1 MTYTNEQLKTFLGV
15 TFYMS
20 LFPIKF
26 VRRYW
31 SPRSRIGIVADK
43 IALADFL
50 DIKKHLHFVDNTK
63 LGTGKLR
70 KVQPIIDRF
79 NVVSRSIEPEEYC
92 SIDENT
98 LPYKGKRSTLRQ
110 YNPKKPKKW
119 GCKVYLLC
127 IGKFGIILN
136 SDVYCGKNSPYA
148 EDKYPSLSKS
158 SRVVAFMSEPL
169 QKNVNHKIAFD
180 NWFCTLQLMKHLQ
193 DQGIQA
199 VATFQP
205 NRFPNTNFQSD
216 NELKKQGRGSSEEK
230 QMMNGDDPI
239 VAVKW
244 FDNRSVHL
252 VSTFCGVTPSTK
264 FFDGMVC

>member
-1 MTYTNEQLKTFLGV
+1 
-15 TFYMS
+15 MS

-110 YNPKKPKKW
+110 YKKNTVLIFVTKIMKDSVKKV
-119 GCKVYLLC
+119 VYKYNL
-127 IGKFGIILN
+127 KILR
-136 SDVYCGKNSPYA
+136 
-148 EDKYPSLSKS
+148 SKLK
-158 SRVVAFMSEPL
+158 R
-169 QKNVNHKIAFD
+169 
-180 NWFCTLQLMKHLQ
+180 
-193 DQGIQA
+193 
-199 VATFQP
+199 TF
-205 NRFPNTNFQSD
+205 
-216 NELKKQGRGSSEEK
+216 
-230 QMMNGDDPI
+230 I
-239 VAVKW
+239 
-244 FDNRSVHL
+244 
-252 VSTFCGVTPSTK
+252 
-264 FFDGMVC
+264 